1 MEDNK
6 QQETPQ
12 ARNFF
17 DELMFGPTAHPPI
30 DEEANT
36 QTTRTEA
43 SKESM
48 PTQTEGNKSNKHNS
62 ENSPTQEIDFVQMV
76 EQFDQFMGL
85 VNKLGPSLK
94 KMGPLVDLFKSFG
107 SPKK

>member
-17 DELMFGPTAHPPI
+17 DELMFGPTVHPSI
-30 DEEANT
+30 DE
-36 QTTRTEA
+36 EA

-48 PTQTEGNKSNKHNS
+48 PNQTEGNKSNKHNS